1 MTLEEYIEAE
11 IIPGYRAF
19 DAAHREDHVRNVIAQ
34 SQELA
39 KSYDVNPKMLYAAAA
54 YHDTGLSEGRERH
67 HLVSGKIIRDDK
79 MLHNWFSDDEIEII
93 AEAAEDHRASN
104 ANPPRS
110 IYGRIIAESDRLI
123 DPDTVIRRTVLYGF
137 DHYPEMN
144 RRQMWERTLSHLEE
158 KYGEGGYLKLWI
170 PESPNAERLAE
181 LRRLIADKDRLRRMF
196 DEIYRHEKY
205 VPSVCERFINDE
217 KYRKWHINVIAPKP
231 GTIVLGLHKAEMK
244 AFAKEIV
251 TRDDWRDIL
260 SDMSETYKYSP
271 YSHDERTIWGLAID
285 YAKCGIEERL
295 RLTDEFIPS
304 IDNWAICDT
313 FCCNAKW
320 VLKEADRSIAWSY
333 ILRKVKSKKEFIR
346 RTGIVLMLR
355 GFLTREY
362 ISSCFQTLTSMN
374 LAEGEP
380 YYVRMAIAWLL
391 ATALAKFP
399 DETIRFVRESRLPS
413 DIISLYVR
421 KAHESFRTK
430 DISAL

>member
-1 MTLEEYIEAE
+1 MLKHHSFCGRYGTYRAFEKAYNETYPQYRCIFATNQTIIMTLEEYIEAE

-181 LRRLIADKDRLRRMF
+181 LRRLIEMAYKC
-196 DEIYRHEKY
+196 H
-205 VPSVCERFINDE
+205 C
-217 KYRKWHINVIAPKP
+217 
-231 GTIVLGLHKAEMK
+231 AE
-244 AFAKEIV
+244 AGHH
-251 TRDDWRDIL
+251 R
-260 SDMSETYKYSP
+260 S
-271 YSHDERTIWGLAID
+271 
-285 YAKCGIEERL
+285 
-295 RLTDEFIPS
+295 
-304 IDNWAICDT
+304 WA
-313 FCCNAKW
+313 A
-320 VLKEADRSIAWSY
+320 
-333 ILRKVKSKKEFIR
+333 
-346 RTGIVLMLR
+346 
-355 GFLTREY
+355 
-362 ISSCFQTLTSMN
+362 
-374 LAEGEP
+374 
-380 YYVRMAIAWLL
+380 
-391 ATALAKFP
+391 
-399 DETIRFVRESRLPS
+399 
-413 DIISLYVR
+413 
-421 KAHESFRTK
+421 
-430 DISAL
+430 